1 MRNNVHRFDA
11 LKKLQAMSSTPI
23 AENAPRVSVTWLR
36 AFKPVRMAVDGRER
50 LRVTAGAFV
59 GILVTAVLCHMMGM
73 SAQATWIVAPMGASA
88 VLVFGVPNSPLAQPW
103 AVLAGNT
110 FSAVIGI
117 ACARWIGHV
126 DFAAGAAVGLA
137 IAAMFAL
144 RCLHPPGGASALLMV
159 MAGVTDFHVAL
170 APVFVN
176 SLLLVAAGLAW
187 NNATGRRYPHA
198 QGPGSAGATAATQ
211 HDLDAALARYNQI
224 LDVPRDDLLA
234 LIGQTRL
241 AGYQR
246 MLAQTRCADVMSQ
259 SVVTVSFGT
268 PLQEAWHLLRNKRIK
283 ALPVVDRVN
292 RIVGILTLADF
303 LNAADLD
310 LHEGIEAKIK
320 SLIRWTSTVNSTKP
334 EVVGQIMT
342 RRVRVARADNPLVD
356 LVPLF
361 GSTGHH
367 HIPIV
372 DNDNRLV
379 GILTQ
384 SDLVAAVFKAER
396 EEMAEAQR

>member
-1 MRNNVHRFDA
+1 
-11 LKKLQAMSSTPI
+11 MSSRPV
-23 AENAPRVSVTWLR
+23 AENAPIFPVTWLR
-36 AFKPVRMAVDGRER
+36 AFKPVRMQVDGRER
-50 LRVTAGAFV
+50 LRVTVGAFV
-59 GILVTAVLCHMMGM
+59 GILLTAVLCHMLGLGT
-73 SAQATWIVAPMGASA
+73 QAAWIVAPMGASA
-88 VLVFGVPNSPLAQPW
+88 VLVFGVPASPLAQPW

-110 FSAVIGI
+110 VSALVGI
-117 ACARWIGHV
+117 ACARWIGHT
-126 DFAAGAAVGLA
+126 DMAAGLAVGLA
-137 IAAMFAL
+137 IGAMFAL

-159 MAGVTDFHVAL
+159 MGGVTDFHFAF

-176 SLLLVAAGLAW
+176 SLLLVIAGLAW

-246 MLAQTRCADVMSQ
+246 MLAQTRCADVMSDT
-259 SVVTVSFGT
+259 VITVSFGT
-268 PLQEAWHLLRNKRIK
+268 PLQDAWQLLRDKRIK

-310 LHEGIEAKIK
+310 LHEGFEAKLK
-320 SLIRWTSTVNSTKP
+320 KLIRWTSTVNSAKP

-342 RRVRVARADNPLVD
+342 RRVRVARAENPLVD

-361 GSTGHH
+361 ATTGHH

-372 DNDNRLV
+372 DNDNKLV

-384 SDLVAAVFKAER
+384 SDLVAAVFRAER
-396 EEMAEAQR
+396 EEMAAAAA

>member
-1 MRNNVHRFDA
+1 
-11 LKKLQAMSSTPI
+11 MSTTPLTP
-23 AENAPRVSVTWLR
+23 AVPPKTYDWLR
-36 AFKPVRMAVDGRER
+36 AFKPAPLAVNSRER
-50 LRVTAGAFV
+50 LRVTVGAFL
-59 GILVTAVLCHMMGM
+59 GILVTAVLCHVLGL

-88 VLVFGVPNSPLAQPW
+88 VLVFGVPASPLAQPW

-110 FSAVIGI
+110 VSALVGI
-117 ACARWIGHV
+117 ACARWIGNV
-126 DFAAGAAVGLA
+126 DLAAALAVGLA
-137 IAAMFAL
+137 IGLMFLL

-159 MAGVTDFHVAL
+159 MAGVTDPHAAL
-170 APVFVN
+170 APVLLN
-176 SLLLVAAGLAW
+176 SIVLVAMGLAW
-187 NNATGRRYPHA
+187 NNATGRRYPHPQSSA
-198 QGPGSAGATAATQ
+198 AAGATSATE
-211 HDLDAALARYNQI
+211 HDLDAVLARYNQI

-234 LIGQTRL
+234 LVGQTRL

-246 MLAQTRCADVMSQ
+246 MLAQTRCADVMSKNL
-259 SVVTVSFGT
+259 VTVSFGT
-268 PLQEAWHLLRNKRIK
+268 SLQDAWHLLRDKHIK

-310 LHEGIEAKIK
+310 LHQGFEAKLK
-320 SLIRWTSTVNSTKP
+320 NLIRWSSTVNSAKP

-342 RRVRVARADNPLVD
+342 RRVRVAGADKPLVD

-372 DNDNRLV
+372 DPDQRLV

-396 EEMAEAQR
+396 EEAAANGR

>member
-1 MRNNVHRFDA
+1 
-11 LKKLQAMSSTPI
+11 
-23 AENAPRVSVTWLR
+23 
-36 AFKPVRMAVDGRER
+36 MAVDWRER
-50 LRVTAGAFV
+50 LRVTAGAFF
-59 GILVTAVLCHMMGM
+59 GILVTALLCHALGL
-73 SAQATWIVAPMGASA
+73 STQTTWIVAPMGASA
-88 VLVFGVPNSPLAQPW
+88 VLVFGVPASPLAQPW

-110 FSAVIGI
+110 ISALVGI
-117 ACARWIGHV
+117 ACARWIGSV
-126 DFAAGAAVGLA
+126 DVAAGTAVGVA
-137 IAAMFAL
+137 IGLMFVL

-159 MAGVTDFHVAL
+159 MAGVTDFHFAL
-170 APVFVN
+170 APVLIN
-176 SLLLVAAGLAW
+176 SVLLVAVGLAW

-198 QGPGSAGATAATQ
+198 QGAHIPGASAATE
-211 HDLDAALARYNQI
+211 HDLDTVLARYNQI

-234 LIGQTRL
+234 LLGQTRL

-246 MLAQTRCADVMSQ
+246 MLAQTLCADVMSRD
-259 SVVTVSFGT
+259 VVTVSFGT
-268 PLQEAWHLLRNKRIK
+268 SLEDAWHLLRDRHIK
-283 ALPVVDRVN
+283 ALPVVDRAQ

-310 LHEGIEAKIK
+310 LHQGFEAKLK
-320 SLIRWTSTVNSTKP
+320 SLIRWSSTVNSNKP

-342 RRVRVARADNPLVD
+342 RRVRVATAEKPLVD

-372 DNDNRLV
+372 DDDQRLV

-384 SDLVAAVFKAER
+384 SDLVAAVFRAER
-396 EEMAEAQR
+396 EVAAEGNR

>member
-1 MRNNVHRFDA
+1 
-11 LKKLQAMSSTPI
+11 MSTTP
-23 AENAPRVSVTWLR
+23 VTEAVASRPFHWLR
-36 AFKPVRMAVDGRER
+36 AFRPAPMAVDWRER
-50 LRVTAGAFV
+50 LRVTAGAFL
-59 GILVTAVLCHMMGM
+59 GILVTAVLCHMLGL
-73 SAQATWIVAPMGASA
+73 SAQTTWIVAPMGASA
-88 VLVFGVPNSPLAQPW
+88 VLIFGVPASPLAQPW
-103 AVLAGNT
+103 AVIAGNT
-110 FSAVIGI
+110 VSALVGI

-126 DFAAGAAVGLA
+126 DLAAGLAVGLA
-137 IAAMFAL
+137 IGMMFVL

-159 MAGVTDFHVAL
+159 MGGITDPHAAL
-170 APVFVN
+170 APVLLN
-176 SLLLVAAGLAW
+176 SLLMVAVGLAW

-198 QGPGSAGATAATQ
+198 QSTAAAGVSAATQ
-211 HDLDAALARYNQI
+211 SDLDAALARYNQI

-234 LIGQTRL
+234 LLGQTRL
-241 AGYQR
+241 AHYQR
-246 MLAQTRCADVMSQ
+246 MLAQTRCADVMSKD
-259 SVVTVSFGT
+259 VVTVSFGT
-268 PLQEAWHLLRNKRIK
+268 PLQDAWHLLRDRHIK

-310 LHEGIEAKIK
+310 LHEGFEAKLK
-320 SLIRWTSTVNSTKP
+320 NLIRWSSTVNSTKP

-342 RRVRVARADNPLVD
+342 RRVRVATADKPLVD

-372 DNDNRLV
+372 DADQRLV

-396 EEMAEAQR
+396 DEAPLPSPAR

>member
-1 MRNNVHRFDA
+1 
-11 LKKLQAMSSTPI
+11 MSSTTPI
-23 AENAPRVSVTWLR
+23 ADNKPLFPVSWLR

-50 LRVTAGAFV
+50 LRVSVGAFL
-59 GILVTAVLCHMMGM
+59 GILLTALVCHWMGLGPK
-73 SAQATWIVAPMGASA
+73 AAWIVAPMGASA
-88 VLVFGVPNSPLAQPW
+88 VLIFGVPASPLAQPW
-103 AVLAGNT
+103 AVLGGNT
-110 FSAVIGI
+110 ISALVGI

-126 DFAAGAAVGLA
+126 DVAAAAAVGLA

-159 MAGVTDFHVAL
+159 MAGFTDFHVAL
-170 APVFVN
+170 APVMLN
-176 SLLLVAAGLAW
+176 SVLMVAVGLAW

-211 HDLDAALARYNQI
+211 NELDAALARYNQI

-246 MLAQTRCADVMSQ
+246 MLAQTRCDDVMSKN
-259 SVVTVSFGT
+259 VVTVSFGT
-268 PLQEAWHLLRNKRIK
+268 PLQDAWHLLRDKRIK

-310 LHEGIEAKIK
+310 LHHGFEAKLK
-320 SLIRWTSTVNSTKP
+320 NLIRWSSTVNSAKP

-342 RRVRVARADNPLVD
+342 RRVRVATADKPLVD

-361 GSTGHH
+361 GGTGHH

-372 DNDNRLV
+372 DADQRLM

-384 SDLVAAVFKAER
+384 SDLVAAVFRAEGN
-396 EEMAEAQR
+396 EPGPAK

>member
-1 MRNNVHRFDA
+1 
-11 LKKLQAMSSTPI
+11 MSSRPV
-23 AENAPRVSVTWLR
+23 AENAPIFPVTWLR
-36 AFKPVRMAVDGRER
+36 AFKPARMQVDGRER
-50 LRVTAGAFV
+50 LRVTVGAFV
-59 GILVTAVLCHMMGM
+59 GILLTAVLCHMLGLGT
-73 SAQATWIVAPMGASA
+73 QAAWIVAPMGASA
-88 VLVFGVPNSPLAQPW
+88 VLVFGVPASPLAQPW

-110 FSAVIGI
+110 VSALVGI
-117 ACARWIGHV
+117 ACARWIGHT
-126 DFAAGAAVGLA
+126 DMAAGLAVGLA
-137 IAAMFAL
+137 IGAMFAL

-159 MAGVTDFHVAL
+159 MGGVTDFHFAF

-176 SLLLVAAGLAW
+176 SLLLVVAGLVW

-246 MLAQTRCADVMSQ
+246 MLAQTRCADVMSDK
-259 SVVTVSFGT
+259 VITVSFGT
-268 PLQEAWHLLRNKRIK
+268 PLQDAWQLLRDKRIK

-303 LNAADLD
+303 LNAANLD
-310 LHEGIEAKIK
+310 LHEGFEAKLK
-320 SLIRWTSTVNSTKP
+320 KLIRWTSTVNSAKP

-342 RRVRVARADNPLVD
+342 RRVRVARAENPLVD

-372 DNDNRLV
+372 DEDNRLV

-384 SDLVAAVFKAER
+384 SDLVAAVFRAEQG
-396 EEMAEAQR
+396 EMAGAGQ

>member
-1 MRNNVHRFDA
+1 
-11 LKKLQAMSSTPI
+11 MSSTPI
-23 AENAPRVSVTWLR
+23 AENQPRIAVSWLR

-50 LRVTAGAFV
+50 LRVTVGAFL
-59 GILVTAVLCHMMGM
+59 GILFTAIVCHMAGLT
-73 SAQATWIVAPMGASA
+73 AQATWIVAPMGASA
-88 VLVFGVPNSPLAQPW
+88 VLIFGVPASPLAQPW

-110 FSAVIGI
+110 VSAVVGI
-117 ACARWIGHV
+117 ACARWIGSV
-126 DFAAGAAVGLA
+126 DVAAGVAVGLA
-137 IAAMFAL
+137 IALMFAL

-159 MAGVTDFHVAL
+159 MAGVTDFHAAL
-170 APVFVN
+170 APVMLN
-176 SLLLVAAGLAW
+176 SLLMVAAGLAW

-246 MLAQTRCADVMSQ
+246 MLAQTRCADVMS
-259 SVVTVSFGT
+259 SNVVTVSFGT
-268 PLQEAWHLLRNKRIK
+268 SLQDAWQLLRDKRIK

-303 LNAADLD
+303 LNSADLD
-310 LHEGIEAKIK
+310 LHEGFECKIK
-320 SLIRWTSTVNSTKP
+320 KLIRWTSTVNSSKP

-342 RRVRVARADNPLVD
+342 RRVRVARAENPLVD

-372 DNDNRLV
+372 DEDNRLV

-384 SDLVAAVFKAER
+384 SDLVAAVFRAEQG
-396 EEMAEAQR
+396 EMAGAGQ

>member
-1 MRNNVHRFDA
+1 
-11 LKKLQAMSSTPI
+11 MSSTPI
-23 AENAPRVSVTWLR
+23 AENQPRIAVSWLR

-50 LRVTAGAFV
+50 LRVTVGAFL
-59 GILVTAVLCHMMGM
+59 GILFTAIVCHMAGLT
-73 SAQATWIVAPMGASA
+73 AQATWIVAPMGASA
-88 VLVFGVPNSPLAQPW
+88 VLIFGVPASPLAQPW

-110 FSAVIGI
+110 VSAVVGI
-117 ACARWIGHV
+117 ACARWIGSV
-126 DFAAGAAVGLA
+126 DVAAGVAVGLA
-137 IAAMFAL
+137 IALMFAL

-159 MAGVTDFHVAL
+159 MAGVTDFHAAL
-170 APVFVN
+170 APVMLN
-176 SLLLVAAGLAW
+176 SLLMVAAGLAW

-246 MLAQTRCADVMSQ
+246 MLAQTRCADVMS
-259 SVVTVSFGT
+259 SNVVTVSFGT
-268 PLQEAWHLLRNKRIK
+268 SLQDAWQLLRDKRIK

-303 LNAADLD
+303 LNSADLD
-310 LHEGIEAKIK
+310 LHEGFESKIK
-320 SLIRWTSTVNSTKP
+320 KLIRWSSTVNSSKP

-342 RRVRVARADNPLVD
+342 RRVRVARAENPLVD

-372 DNDNRLV
+372 DEDNRLV

-384 SDLVAAVFKAER
+384 SDLVAAVFRAEQG
-396 EEMAEAQR
+396 EMAGAGQ

>member
-1 MRNNVHRFDA
+1 
-11 LKKLQAMSSTPI
+11 MSSRPV
-23 AENAPRVSVTWLR
+23 AENAPIFPVTWLR
-36 AFKPVRMAVDGRER
+36 AFKPARMQVDGRER
-50 LRVTAGAFV
+50 LRVTVGAFV
-59 GILVTAVLCHMMGM
+59 GILLTAVLCHMLGLGT
-73 SAQATWIVAPMGASA
+73 QAAWIVAPMGASA
-88 VLVFGVPNSPLAQPW
+88 VLVFGVPASPLAQPW

-110 FSAVIGI
+110 VSALVGI
-117 ACARWIGHV
+117 ACARWIGHT
-126 DFAAGAAVGLA
+126 DMAAGLAVGLA
-137 IAAMFAL
+137 IGAMFAL

-159 MAGVTDFHVAL
+159 MGGVTDFHFAF

-176 SLLLVAAGLAW
+176 SLLLVVAGLVW

-246 MLAQTRCADVMSQ
+246 MLAQTRCADVMSDK
-259 SVVTVSFGT
+259 VITVSFGT
-268 PLQEAWHLLRNKRIK
+268 PLQDAWQLLRDKRIK

-303 LNAADLD
+303 LNAANLD
-310 LHEGIEAKIK
+310 LHEGFEAKLK
-320 SLIRWTSTVNSTKP
+320 KLIRWTSTVNSAKP

-342 RRVRVARADNPLVD
+342 RRVRVARAENPLVD

-361 GSTGHH
+361 ATTGHH

-372 DNDNRLV
+372 DNDNKLV

-384 SDLVAAVFKAER
+384 SDLVAAVFRAER
-396 EEMAEAQR
+396 EEMAAAAA

>member
-1 MRNNVHRFDA
+1 
-11 LKKLQAMSSTPI
+11 MSSTPI
-23 AENAPRVSVTWLR
+23 AENAPRVAVTWLR
-36 AFKPVRMAVDGRER
+36 AFKPVRMAVDGREQ
-50 LRVTAGAFV
+50 LRVAAGAFV

-73 SAQATWIVAPMGASA
+73 STQATWIVAPMGASA

-117 ACARWIGHV
+117 ACARWIGSV
-126 DFAAGAAVGLA
+126 DMAAAAAVGLA

-170 APVFVN
+170 APVFIN

-198 QGPGSAGATAATQ
+198 QGPGSAGATEATQ

-246 MLAQTRCADVMSQ
+246 MLAQTRCADVMS
-259 SVVTVSFGT
+259 SNVVTVSFGT

-384 SDLVAAVFKAER
+384 SDLVAAVFRAER
-396 EEMAEAQR
+396 EGMSEAAQR

>member
-1 MRNNVHRFDA
+1 
-11 LKKLQAMSSTPI
+11 MSSTPI
-23 AENAPRVSVTWLR
+23 AENQPRIAVSWLR

-50 LRVTAGAFV
+50 LRVTVGAFL
-59 GILVTAVLCHMMGM
+59 GILFTAIVCHMAGLT
-73 SAQATWIVAPMGASA
+73 AQATWIVAPMGASA
-88 VLVFGVPNSPLAQPW
+88 VLIFGVPASPLAQPW

-110 FSAVIGI
+110 VSAVVGI
-117 ACARWIGHV
+117 ACARWIGSV
-126 DFAAGAAVGLA
+126 DVAAGVAVGLA
-137 IAAMFAL
+137 IALMFAL

-159 MAGVTDFHVAL
+159 MAGVTDFHAAL
-170 APVFVN
+170 APVMLN
-176 SLLLVAAGLAW
+176 SLLMVAAGLAW

-246 MLAQTRCADVMSQ
+246 MLAQTRCADVMS
-259 SVVTVSFGT
+259 SNVVTVSFGT
-268 PLQEAWHLLRNKRIK
+268 SLQDAWQLLRDKRIK

-303 LNAADLD
+303 LNSADLD
-310 LHEGIEAKIK
+310 LHEGFESKIK
-320 SLIRWTSTVNSTKP
+320 KLIRWTSTVNSSKP

-342 RRVRVARADNPLVD
+342 RRVRVARAENPLVD

-372 DNDNRLV
+372 DEDNRLV

-384 SDLVAAVFKAER
+384 SDLVAAVFRAEQG
-396 EEMAEAQR
+396 EMAGAGQ

>member
-1 MRNNVHRFDA
+1 
-11 LKKLQAMSSTPI
+11 MSSTPI
-23 AENAPRVSVTWLR
+23 AENAPRVAVTWLR
-36 AFKPVRMAVDGRER
+36 AFKPVRMAVDGREQ
-50 LRVTAGAFV
+50 LRVAAGAFV

-73 SAQATWIVAPMGASA
+73 STRATWIVAPMGASA

-117 ACARWIGHV
+117 ACARWIGSV
-126 DFAAGAAVGLA
+126 DMAAAAAVGLA

-170 APVFVN
+170 APVFIN

-187 NNATGRRYPHA
+187 NNVTGRRYPHA
-198 QGPGSAGATAATQ
+198 QGPGSAGATEATQ

-246 MLAQTRCADVMSQ
+246 MLAQTRCADVMS
-259 SVVTVSFGT
+259 SNVVTVSFGT

-384 SDLVAAVFKAER
+384 SDLVAAVFRAEH
-396 EEMAEAQR
+396 EGMSEAAQR